1 MKITNK
7 KRFIISNLILFSFI
21 FMLIYMAKGTFSTNI
36 INYTETYIEE
46 GDTLWEIALI
56 QQKNNEYY
64 KDKEIREI
72 VNDLKK
78 VNNLKKSNLSVNQK
92 IIIPTIK

>member
-1 MKITNK
+1 
-7 KRFIISNLILFSFI
+7 
-21 FMLIYMAKGTFSTNI
+21 MLIYMAKGTFSTNI

-46 GDTLWEIALI
+46 GDTLWKIALI

>member
-1 MKITNK
+1 MKIINK

>member
-1 MKITNK
+1 MKIINK

-46 GDTLWEIALI
+46 GDTLWEIALT

-64 KDKEIREI
+64 KNKEIREI

>member
-1 MKITNK
+1 MKKKKK

>member
-1 MKITNK
+1 MKIINK

-21 FMLIYMAKGTFSTNI
+21 FMLIYMAKGTFSTSI

-46 GDTLWEIALI
+46 GDTLWEIALT

-64 KDKEIREI
+64 KNKEIREI